1 LRTGDLMDVQIT
13 LHNIAFEWDSRKA
26 ATNVRKHDVSFEVA
40 CEVFFDP
47 FLRYLEDEIVESEL
61 RETIIGMTKNWR
73 LLYVVYVLRDDI
85 IRIISARKVTKSER
99 MWYENQ

>member
-1 LRTGDLMDVQIT
+1 MDVQIT